1 MSSENRNY
9 RVVNRFG
16 KKIERIM
23 KGKSIRDA
31 AIMLRWVLTHYSTA
45 TIDNMFA
52 WTDSLE
58 REVTS
63 ADIAKEYFKHN
74 K

>member
-1 MSSENRNY
+1 MSEEYNSITIISNK
-9 RVVNRFG
+9 RVT
-16 KKIERIM
+16 KMLKE
-23 KGKSIRDA
+23 KDIRDA

-52 WTDSLE
+52 WTDSLD

-63 ADIAKEYFKHN
+63 ADIAQEYFKHN